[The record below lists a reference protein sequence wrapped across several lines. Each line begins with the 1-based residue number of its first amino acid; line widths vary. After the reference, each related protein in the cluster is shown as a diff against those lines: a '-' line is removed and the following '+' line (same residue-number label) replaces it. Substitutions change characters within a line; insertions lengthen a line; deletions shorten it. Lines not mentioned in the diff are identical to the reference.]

1 MMPAVRPVGQGR
13 QDAGRGANAPLAP
26 LYNGWL
32 HPAVVRDGFEQ
43 QVARGSIRPTWPFL
57 GLQDNGDLTLFMD
70 EVMPHFG

>member
-13 QDAGRGANAPLAP
+13 QGRQGANAPLAP

-43 QVARGSIRPTWPFL
+43 QVALGFGLTTLALSGFPDSI
-57 GLQDNGDLTLFMD
+57 TLFKD
-70 EVMPHFG
+70 EVLPHFG

>member
-1 MMPAVRPVGQGR
+1 MPAVRPVGQGR
-13 QDAGRGANAPLAP
+13 QDAGEGANGAFAP

-43 QVARGSIRPTWPFL
+43 QVALEFGLTTLALSGFPDSI
-57 GLQDNGDLTLFMD
+57 TLFKD

>member
-13 QDAGRGANAPLAP
+13 QDAMEGANAPLTP

-32 HPAVVRDGFEQ
+32 HPPVVWDGFEQ

-70 EVMPHFG
+70 EVNPHCA